1 MSYGGERETVRGACE
16 IAMTRWCLL
25 CGGEYVAGVLECAD
39 CLVPL
44 SDRQPLRLEELGG
57 EDDEQVEYDFDELE
71 PLGRL
76 AIDEVFWSNGIPHA
90 WAETS
95 LVVRAEDEAEADRLI
110 DAADRDAFLE
120 SDAEQVSYDLA
131 DWDDD
136 RRARLTELLTQTSI
150 EHAWDEHGEL
160 VILEEDEDR
169 VDAIVDALEFP
180 DENETGDED
189 AEIAA
194 EQALADEGLDPQ
206 DVLSE
211 LFVSADRL
219 MHDPLDHE
227 GVLSLV
233 DAARLAETLPLPY
246 GFAPVVWNDLV
257 AQARDLRSSLEG
269 GDADDEKIIHQATNL
284 RSALR
289 NFV

>member
-1 MSYGGERETVRGACE
+1 MSYGGAHEERR
-16 IAMTRWCLL
+16 MTKWCVL
-25 CGGEYVAGVLECAD
+25 CGAEYVAGVLECAD

-44 SDRQPLRLEELGG
+44 SDRQPLRLEELG
-57 EDDEQVEYDFDELE
+57 DDDSEQVEYEFDELE

-76 AIDEVFWSNGIPHA
+76 AIDELFSTNGIPHA

-95 LVVRAEDEAEADRLI
+95 LVVRAEDEEQADGII

-120 SDAEQVSYDLA
+120 SDAEQVSYELG
-131 DWDDD
+131 DWDDE
-136 RRARLTELLTQTSI
+136 RRAQLTETLTQASI

-160 VILEEDEDR
+160 VVLEHDEDR
-169 VDAIVDALEFP
+169 VDAIIDALEFP
-180 DENETGDED
+180 EENAVDDADEV
-189 AEIAA
+189 AA
-194 EQALADEGLDPQ
+194 EEALADEGRDPQ

-211 LFVSADRL
+211 LFVASDRL

-233 DAARLAETLPLPY
+233 DAARMAATLPLPY
-246 GFAPVVWNDLV
+246 GFAPAVWNDLV
-257 AQARDLRSSLEG
+257 TQASGLREALEG
-269 GDADDEKIIHQATNL
+269 GDSDDDTIIDQATSL
-284 RSALR
+284 RAALR

>member
-1 MSYGGERETVRGACE
+1 
-16 IAMTRWCLL
+16 
-25 CGGEYVAGVLECAD
+25 
-39 CLVPL
+39 VPL

-57 EDDEQVEYDFDELE
+57 EDDEQVEYDFEELE
-71 PLGRL
+71 PVGRL
-76 AIDEVFWSNGIPHA
+76 AIDELFWSNGIAHA
-90 WAETS
+90 WADS
-95 LVVRAEDEAEADRLI
+95 ALVVRAEDEQEADAII

-120 SDAEQVSYDLA
+120 SDAEQVSYDLG
-131 DWDDD
+131 DWDDG
-136 RRARLTELLTQTSI
+136 RRAQLTEVLTQASV

-160 VILEEDEDR
+160 VVLEEDEER
-169 VDAIVDALEFP
+169 VDAIVDTLEFP
-180 DENETGDED
+180 DQIAINEDDEL
-189 AEIAA
+189 AA
-194 EQALADEGLDPQ
+194 EEALAEDGLDPQ

-246 GFAPVVWNDLV
+246 GFAPAVWNDLV
-257 AQARDLRSSLEG
+257 AQAQGLRSSLEG
-269 GDADDEKIIHQATNL
+269 GDADDDTIIDQATTL
-284 RSALR
+284 RSTLR

>member
-1 MSYGGERETVRGACE
+1 
-16 IAMTRWCLL
+16 MTKWCVL

-44 SDRQPLRLEELGG
+44 SDRQPLSLEELGG
-57 EDDEQVEYDFDELE
+57 DDDEQVEYDFEELE

-76 AIDEVFWSNGIPHA
+76 AIDELFWSNGIAHA
-90 WAETS
+90 WADGS
-95 LVVRAEDEAEADRLI
+95 LVVRAEDEAEADRII
-110 DAADRDAFLE
+110 DAADRDAFLD

-131 DWDDD
+131 DWNDE
-136 RRARLTELLTQTSI
+136 RRAQLAELLSSVDI

-160 VILEEDEDR
+160 VILEEDEER
-169 VDAIVDALEFP
+169 VDAIVDSIEFP
-180 DENETGDED
+180 DEIAVDD
-189 AEIAA
+189 AVEIEA
-194 EQALADEGLDPQ
+194 EAALAADGLDPQ

-211 LFVSADRL
+211 LFVSSDRL

-233 DAARLAETLPLPY
+233 DAARMAASLPLPY
-246 GFAPVVWNDLV
+246 GFAPAVWNDLV
-257 AQARDLRSSLEG
+257 TQASDLRASLEG
-269 GDADDEKIIHQATNL
+269 GDADDEKIIEQATTL
-284 RSALR
+284 RAALR